1 MDLKNGKNFID
12 IIVYDNF
19 NNKTKLGF
27 TLNYENSNVEKKINN
42 KNKLNEYYINSDQDY
57 FFNRNNVDIMI
68 KRKFI

>member
-1 MDLKNGKNFID
+1 MDLKNGKIFID

-57 FFNRNNVDIMI
+57 FF
-68 KRKFI
+68 

>member
-57 FFNRNNVDIMI
+57 FLTEIMWT
-68 KRKFI
+68 